1 LQDLIPWD
9 QTSPKIIKSFLND
22 DMSDF
27 SVSDDLYIK
36 KPLIALTCF
45 RYIQMFGA
53 RSPKWI
59 ENEMRNWLTSLGS
72 GGN

>member
-1 LQDLIPWD
+1 
-9 QTSPKIIKSFLND
+9 
-22 DMSDF
+22 
-27 SVSDDLYIK
+27 LYIK

-72 GGN
+72 GGNN